1 MSARIRPVETS
12 EGLVTAI
19 HLLIEEWRTLH
30 RIPDDVEAP
39 WSAQVT
45 PNGVTVKVTRKAK
58 GTDHE

>member
-45 PNGVTVKVTRKAK
+45 PNGVTVKVRIS
-58 GTDHE
+58 